1 MAETLKAKYNED
13 GKITVTIFKNEI
25 DITDKIK
32 DGVAHLNLYGKDY
45 EVRAPKQ
52 TKKISVKKAKDN
64 GKEVDVGFI
73 ESPDED

>member
-25 DITDKIK
+25 DITKEFK

-45 EVRAPKQ
+45 VVHAPKA
-52 TKKISVKKAKDN
+52 KKISVKKAKDN

-73 ESPDED
+73 ESPEED